1 MTPRAAAFRRL
12 GWVTLFAA
20 AFALVEASVV
30 IYLRSL
36 YYPGGFAFP
45 LQQIPPVHIGVEL
58 AREAATLVMLA
69 AVGILSATGRWERLG
84 GFLVAFGVW
93 DILFYAWLK
102 VLLGWPASFLDWD
115 ILFLLP
121 IPWIG
126 PVIAPLSVAAMMM
139 LFGVVIALRLAG
151 GRTFHPQLGSWL
163 CAIGGTA
170 VILVSFMM
178 DTDAGLQG
186 AMPSHYRYDL
196 LAIGLLLFVIGFIA
210 ACRGPKARAP
220 LQGRL

>member
-1 MTPRAAAFRRL
+1 MTPHAAALRRL

-45 LQQIPPVHIGVEL
+45 LQQMVPAHIGVEL
-58 AREAATLVMLA
+58 ARETATLIMLA
-69 AVGILSATGRWERLG
+69 AVGILSGAARWDRFG

-102 VLLGWPASFLDWD
+102 VLLGWPATFLDWD

-121 IPWIG
+121 VPWIG
-126 PVIAPLSVAAMMM
+126 PVFAPLSVAALITLLGLIMVMR
-139 LFGVVIALRLAG
+139 VAG
-151 GRTFHPQLGSWL
+151 RRTFRPQLGSWL

-170 VILVSFMM
+170 VILVSFMI
-178 DTDAGLQG
+178 DTGAGLQG
-186 AMPSHYRYDL
+186 AMPAPYRYDL
-196 LAIGLLLFVIGFIA
+196 LLLGLLLFVAGFVA
-210 ACRGPKARAP
+210 ACRGPKHPDA
-220 LQGRL
+220 LENRL

>member
-1 MTPRAAAFRRL
+1 MTSRAAALRRL

-30 IYLRSL
+30 IYLRAL

-45 LQQIPPVHIGVEL
+45 LQQIPPVHLGVEL
-58 AREAATLVMLA
+58 AREVATIVMLA
-69 AVGILSATGRWERLG
+69 AVGILSGTARWERFG
-84 GFLVAFGVW
+84 GFLVAFGAW
-93 DILFYAWLK
+93 DLLFYAWLK
-102 VLLGWPASFLDWD
+102 VLLGWPASFFDWD

-121 IPWIG
+121 VPWIG
-126 PVIAPLSVAAMMM
+126 PVIAPLSVAALMM
-139 LFGVVIALRLAG
+139 LIGVAAVLRLAG
-151 GRTFHPQLGSWL
+151 GRAFHPQLGSWL

-186 AMPSHYRYDL
+186 AMPSPYRYDL
-196 LAIGLLLFVIGFIA
+196 LVIGLLLLAAGFVA
-210 ACRGPKARAP
+210 ACRGLKDRAP
-220 LQGRL
+220 LEGRL